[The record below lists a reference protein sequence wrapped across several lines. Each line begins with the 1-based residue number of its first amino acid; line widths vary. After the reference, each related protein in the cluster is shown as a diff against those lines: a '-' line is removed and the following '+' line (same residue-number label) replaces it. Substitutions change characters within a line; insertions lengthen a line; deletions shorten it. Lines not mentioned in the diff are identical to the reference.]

1 MRAVRYIHDIRKPK
15 RKKKKG
21 RYSKFAVGLILFQV
35 FAYTW
40 IHLILSYKV
49 GVEIAP
55 TVSCAFYAFC
65 GAEAGLLAWIKNTK
79 TNKGREAIEYER
91 ADFSQTYIP

>member
-1 MRAVRYIHDIRKPK
+1 MKAVRYIHDIQPP
-15 RKKKKG
+15 KKKKG
-21 RYSKFAVGLILFQV
+21 RYSKIAVGLILFQV

-40 IHLILSYKV
+40 AHLILSYLV

-55 TVSCAFYAFC
+55 TVSCAFYGFC

-79 TNKGREAIEYER
+79 TKKESEAIENER